1 MANRAMNAML
11 SMRNITVDGVNS
23 IGETLTEGAEIVEQ
37 FSYALQ
43 RTMTDAA
50 TSFAESF
57 GQMIASGMKG
67 QSFFNMLLGIMADF
81 ASQIGRI
88 IIGIGVA
95 MLQLQPQNLFSPG
108 GAIRAIA
115 AGAALV
121 ALGGALKSVISAGP
135 GGGGGGGQSFTPSA
149 STVPSA
155 SGAVEFRIGYD
166 ALYGV
171 LNNGTRNQ
179 SRVGRNRTIGV

>member
-37 FSYALQ
+37 FSSALQ

-95 MLQLQPQNLFSPG
+95 MLNIKQNLFTNP
-108 GAIRAIA
+108 AAVIA
-115 AGAALV
+115 SGAALV
-121 ALGGALKSVISAGP
+121 ALGSALRAAISAGP